1 MARKSEGMACGDG
14 DRGRNERVREVA
26 KMCTG
31 DLDKDDSE
39 CEET

>member
-26 KMCTG
+26 KRCTG
-31 DLDKDDSE
+31 DKDDSE